1 MIAEKCK
8 LFSSFLFNLEN
19 TRGFDKP
26 NRSNVTKHPTTQDIN
41 LQHPI
46 NLKQH
51 YCALMTSKVCCA
63 IDSSSSA
70 GMTNTFTRESSVWIS
85 PGLPMCCLFLLSS
98 IDTPKFC
105 ISTQR
110 HSLSAQ
116 RINALTCWQ
125 EDVCCTIQA
134 RHFLDSRSRLLFH
147 ARSGLSLHLHIVLCN
162 TQSSC
167 NVAAYNVKSMYALA
181 SKTGTARSI

>member
-8 LFSSFLFNLEN
+8 LFSSFLFNFEN

-63 IDSSSSA
+63 IDSSSSV

-110 HSLSAQ
+110 HSLSTHLS
-116 RINALTCWQ
+116 RPMHTCSSHML
-125 EDVCCTIQA
+125 A
-134 RHFLDSRSRLLFH
+134 RRWML
-147 ARSGLSLHLHIVLCN
+147 
-162 TQSSC
+162 Q
-167 NVAAYNVKSMYALA
+167 KSA
-181 SKTGTARSI
+181 